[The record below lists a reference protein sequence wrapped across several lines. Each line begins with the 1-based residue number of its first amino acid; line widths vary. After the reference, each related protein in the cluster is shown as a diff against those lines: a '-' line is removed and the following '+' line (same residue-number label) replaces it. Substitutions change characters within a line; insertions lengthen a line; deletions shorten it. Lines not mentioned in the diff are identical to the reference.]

1 MNIYPSDHCIEQH
14 CFFSGCFLISQ
25 VTACTDE
32 ASDPIIVHL
41 EEWKVVGKNIWKFF
55 GTVCNYL
62 ASFNISPVCSGLR
75 GCLPSNST
83 KLGHPRVRYKVV
95 WLKPD
100 KRLLLQTDR
109 QIRQAATSLMFDIH
123 LYCYHTYFGLC
134 MHSGPCVGVCWAI
147 ALSNNANQLSH
158 PRVVWLKPD
167 KRLLLQTATATSL
180 LLTTHTLDHV
190 WYTFLWLL
198 HRVTTHS
205 YLWDHVW
212 YTPPLLPHKVATH
225 TNGTTYMCGYPWTI
239 SLKTQFTVGST
250 LNSMII
256 ISVCSK

>member
-41 EEWKVVGKNIWKFF
+41 EEWKVVGKNTWKFF

-62 ASFNISPVCSGLR
+62 ASFNISPVCLGLR

-100 KRLLLQTDR
+100 KFCYYKQTDK
-109 QIRQAATSLMFDIH
+109 S
-123 LYCYHTYFGLC
+123 
-134 MHSGPCVGVCWAI
+134 
-147 ALSNNANQLSH
+147 
-158 PRVVWLKPD
+158 D
-167 KRLLLQTATATSL
+167 KRLLPWCLIYISIV
-180 LLTTHTLDHV
+180 TTRTLDYV
-190 WYTFLWLL
+190 
-198 HRVTTHS
+198 
-205 YLWDHVW
+205 
-212 YTPPLLPHKVATH
+212 
-225 TNGTTYMCGYPWTI
+225 C
-239 SLKTQFTVGST
+239 TQGLAWVSAEQ
-250 LNSMII
+250 
-256 ISVCSK
+256 

>member
-41 EEWKVVGKNIWKFF
+41 EEWKVVGKNTWKFY

-123 LYCYHTYFGLC
+123 LYCNHTYFGLC
-134 MHSGPCVGVCWAI
+134 VHSGPCVGVCWAI

-198 HRVTTHS
+198 HRVTM
-205 YLWDHVW
+205 
-212 YTPPLLPHKVATH
+212 H
-225 TNGTTYMCGYPWTI
+225 T
-239 SLKTQFTVGST
+239 
-250 LNSMII
+250 
-256 ISVCSK
+256 